1 MAAGMSNGRGEL
13 VIEPGHG
20 CPHAERHAYRQPSDA
35 AHCVSTPSR
44 PSPSKSRVLI
54 LDLMPALSKIISWR
68 HPSASDP
75 GLIDRIRPAVYLLSA
90 RRPSLRAEDVRS
102 VWQ

>member
-1 MAAGMSNGRGEL
+1 MSNGRGEL

-35 AHCVSTPSR
+35 RALCVNAQPSESVEKPR
-44 PSPSKSRVLI
+44 PDLG
-54 LDLMPALSKIISWR
+54 LDASVVQDHQLA